1 FEAVYA
7 APRRPVPHALQRAPL
22 RTALD
27 EQRAQCERKYAAL
40 QRSLA
45 AAEDADALRAAGEAV
60 LANLAAI
67 EPGADRLAFGDQ
79 EIALDPA
86 QTPLENAQR
95 YFDDYT
101 RARDARRVVPEV
113 LEQTRLE
120 VRYLDEMAAQLE
132 LAESPAALEQL
143 RRELV
148 LQGLLKPSRGE
159 AKRGRPAAPRGGY
172 ERAHLEGFDVLIG
185 ASALG
190 NERVTFELSD
200 PNDVWL
206 HARGVPGSHVII
218 RSGGRALPVEGIEQA
233 AKAAAQRG
241 ASRRSG
247 PGRLGAAQ
255 ARTKDPRR
263 AAGPRALHA
272 RADTARAA
280 GPVGARR

>member
-86 QTPLENAQR
+86 QAPMEHAER

-159 AKRGRPAAPRGGY
+159 AKRGRPASPRGGY
-172 ERAHLEGFDVLIG
+172 ERAHLDDFDVLIG

-200 PNDVWL
+200 PEDVWL
-206 HARGVPGSHVII
+206 HARGVPGSHVIV
-218 RSGGRALPVEGIEQA
+218 RSGGRALPVEVIEQA
-233 AKAAAQRG
+233 AKLAAQHSAARYDALVQVDWAPRKHVRKIRG
-241 ASRRSG
+241 AL
-247 PGRLGAAQ
+247 PGLVRYTHEQTLRVRPDQ
-255 ARTKDPRR
+255 
-263 AAGPRALHA
+263 
-272 RADTARAA
+272 
-280 GPVGARR
+280 